1 MSETAMVE
9 RTYQALMGVVHT
21 TAVSRK
27 VLVRPPFT
35 FLHKLLVETLG
46 EYELFS
52 EQQLQFSA
60 MTTKQAKVRQCSGSW
75 HGRTI
80 SIDPSRCPRLLS

>member
-1 MSETAMVE
+1 MENQTRQTFSTMSENELVE
-9 RTYQALMGVVHT
+9 RTYQALMGVVQT

-27 VLVRPPFT
+27 VLARPPFT

-46 EYELFS
+46 EYDLFS

-60 MTTKQAKVRQCSGSW
+60 MTTKQAKVQIMSS
-75 HGRTI
+75 
-80 SIDPSRCPRLLS
+80 